1 MVFFFQRLM
10 AAQIAFGSLIF
21 FRTQW
26 EIKRSKLPKSCIYV
40 ANHTSYIDIVLSYLF
55 LPAYYVFMAKMEL
68 KKVPLFKVFFEKM
81 QISVDRSSR
90 VSSHKAFLRAK
101 EELDLGNSVFIFP
114 EGTISSNGVLKA
126 FKNGPF
132 KLAIDNQ
139 VPIVP
144 ITFKNNW
151 KILQNGGF
159 FKSYGRPGISEIII
173 HQPIPTS
180 GMTEENLVDLKQN
193 VYQIISKEY
202 HKKS

>member
-1 MVFFFQRLM
+1 M

-21 FRTQW
+21 FTTKW
-26 EIKRSKLPKSCIYV
+26 KVKRKNLPSPCIYV

-55 LPAYYVFMAKMEL
+55 LPSYYVFMAKMEL

-81 QISVDRSSR
+81 QISVDRASR
-90 VSSHKAFLRAK
+90 MSSHKAFLRAK

-114 EGTISSNGVLKA
+114 EGTISSEGVLKA

-144 ITFKNNW
+144 ITYKNNW

-159 FKSYGRPGISEIII
+159 FKSYGRPGISRIVI
-173 HQPIPTS
+173 HEPIQTK
-180 GMTEENLVDLKQN
+180 GLGEEDLVNLRQQVFT
-193 VYQIISKEY
+193 IISNEY
-202 HKKS
+202 HKK